1 MEPVLTIQDFQPGL
15 ALCLAGQDGHMTQL
29 SIQVRVVPQPLAAAS
44 AAVAASS
51 VGAAMMARSY
61 SARKIKQFFS

>member
-29 SIQVRVVPQPLAAAS
+29 SIQARVVPQPLAAA

>member
-29 SIQVRVVPQPLAAAS
+29 SIQARVVPQPLAA

>member
-1 MEPVLTIQDFQPGL
+1 MDAVLTMHDFQPGL
-15 ALCLAGQDGHMTQL
+15 AICLAGQDGQMTQL
-29 SIQVRVVPQPLAAAS
+29 SIQARVVPQPLAAA
-44 AAVAASS
+44 VAAST